1 MKRKESLMDFWD
13 HIRWTNICIVGFSE
27 GEEKGPQKIFEERTT
42 AENFPNMG
50 KVTVPQ
56 VQSET

>member
-1 MKRKESLMDFWD
+1 MKRNESLIDFGD
-13 HIRWTNICIVGFSE
+13 HIRWTNICIVGLPE
-27 GEEKGPQKIFEERTT
+27 GEEKGPQKIFEEIT

-50 KVTVPQ
+50 KVKVTQ

>member
-1 MKRKESLMDFWD
+1 MDFWD
-13 HIRWTNICIVGFSE
+13 RIRWTNICIIGLPE
-27 GEEKGPQKIFEERTT
+27 GEEKGPQKIFEEIT

-50 KVTVPQ
+50 KVTVTQ